1 MSATHDA
8 PSDATSP
15 APLETSASRRA
26 QRARVGLNLFWRTF
40 FLLAVLLIGSI
51 MAWLQTLRALEFE
64 PRALQTAQQIASLVN
79 LSRAALIHSD
89 AIARVSLLK
98 TMADQEGVRI
108 LPREPGDKFE
118 LLSPSPL
125 GSRLTEELT
134 QRLGPGTIVAAS
146 VNGEKGLW
154 VGFTING
161 DPNWML
167 MDRSRLSA
175 AGGKTWMIWLIT
187 AGALSLAGAAVIARL
202 INRPLKQLSD
212 AANRVRDGDFANSR
226 LDEEAVTSEIRE
238 VNIGFN
244 RMAQKLAKLEQDR
257 AVMLAGIS
265 HDLRTPL
272 ARLRLETEMSVTD
285 DVAREHMVADIVQ
298 LDATIDKFLDYARP
312 DTTVALSPVN
322 LHGVVSSCVYAVQDH
337 RELQISMNVPED
349 LIVMADEVELARVI
363 SNLLENA
370 RRYGK
375 NRETGITTVDIA
387 AKAREKWV
395 LVKLRDHGPGA
406 PPEQL
411 ANLTKPFFR
420 GDSARTAAA
429 GAGLGLSIVDKTVQ
443 RMGGIFAL
451 ANSGSGGL
459 VAHIQ
464 LQRAMN
470 LRQGQD
476 PQQRLQRPQIKRH
489 LPPRSGVPSSQQNR

>member
-146 VNGEKGLW
+146 VNGETGLW

-202 INRPLKQLSD
+202 INARSSSSATRPT
-212 AANRVRDGDFANSR
+212 AC
-226 LDEEAVTSEIRE
+226 
-238 VNIGFN
+238 
-244 RMAQKLAKLEQDR
+244 
-257 AVMLAGIS
+257 
-265 HDLRTPL
+265 
-272 ARLRLETEMSVTD
+272 
-285 DVAREHMVADIVQ
+285 
-298 LDATIDKFLDYARP
+298 ATATLP
-312 DTTVALSPVN
+312 
-322 LHGVVSSCVYAVQDH
+322 
-337 RELQISMNVPED
+337 
-349 LIVMADEVELARVI
+349 
-363 SNLLENA
+363 
-370 RRYGK
+370 
-375 NRETGITTVDIA
+375 
-387 AKAREKWV
+387 
-395 LVKLRDHGPGA
+395 
-406 PPEQL
+406 
-411 ANLTKPFFR
+411 
-420 GDSARTAAA
+420 TAAWT
-429 GAGLGLSIVDKTVQ
+429 K
-443 RMGGIFAL
+443 
-451 ANSGSGGL
+451 
-459 VAHIQ
+459 
-464 LQRAMN
+464 
-470 LRQGQD
+470 
-476 PQQRLQRPQIKRH
+476 RP
-489 LPPRSGVPSSQQNR
+489 

>member
-1 MSATHDA
+1 MSYS
-8 PSDATSP
+8 PPPVSDATSP
-15 APLETSASRRA
+15 APLESAPRHRESPKRM
-26 QRARVGLNLFWRTF
+26 GLNLFWRTF
-40 FLLAVLLIGSI
+40 FLLSLLLVGSI
-51 MAWLQTLRALEFE
+51 LAWLQTLRALEFE
-64 PRALQTAQQIASLVN
+64 PRTLHTAQQIASLVN
-79 LSRAALIHSD
+79 LSRAALVHSD

-108 LPREPGDKFE
+108 LPREPGDNFE
-118 LLSPSPL
+118 LLDQSPL
-125 GSRLTEELT
+125 GQRLTEELS
-134 QRLGPGTIVAAS
+134 QRLGQGTIVASS

-154 VGFTING
+154 VGFSING
-161 DPNWML
+161 DANWLL
-167 MDRSRLSA
+167 MDRSRFSP
-175 AGGKTWMIWLIT
+175 AGGKTWLIWLIT
-187 AGALSLAGAAVIARL
+187 AGALSLAGAAAIARL
-202 INRPLKQLSD
+202 INQPLKQLSYP
-212 AANRVRDGDFANSR
+212 ANRVRDGDFAASR

-272 ARLRLETEMSVTD
+272 ARLRLETEMSVAD
-285 DVAREHMVADIVQ
+285 EVAREHMVADIVQ

-312 DTTVALSPVN
+312 DHVTLTPVN
-322 LHGVVSSCVYAVQDH
+322 LHGVISSCVYAVQDH
-337 RELQISMNVPED
+337 RELQITMSVPED
-349 LIVMADEVELARVI
+349 LNVLADEVELARII

-375 NRETGITTVDIA
+375 TPDAGVTQVDIA
-387 AKAREKWV
+387 AKGREEWV
-395 LVKLRDHGPGA
+395 LIKVRDHGTGV

-451 ANSGSGGL
+451 ANSASGGL
-459 VAHIQ
+459 VAHVQ
-464 LQRAMN
+464 LQRAHDQP
-470 LRQGQD
+470 QGTD
-476 PQQRLQRPQIKRH
+476 SQQRLQRPQVKRK
-489 LPPRSGVPSSQQNR
+489 LPPRPPMQG

>member
-1 MSATHDA
+1 MSATRDA
-8 PSDATSP
+8 HSDATSP
-15 APLETSASRRA
+15 APLEASTKRKA
-26 QRARVGLNLFWRTF
+26 QRSRVGLNLFWRTF
-40 FLLAVLLIGSI
+40 FLLAILLVGSI
-51 MAWLQTLRALEFE
+51 LAWLQTLRALEFE

-118 LLSPSPL
+118 LLPPSAL

-134 QRLGPGTIVAAS
+134 QRLGPGTIVASS
-146 VNGEKGLW
+146 VNGESGLW

-161 DPNWML
+161 DPNWLL

-175 AGGKTWMIWLIT
+175 AGGKTWLIWLIT
-187 AGALSLAGAAVIARL
+187 VGALSLAGAAAIARL

-212 AANRVRDGDFANSR
+212 AANRVRDGDFAASQ

-244 RMAQKLAKLEQDR
+244 RMAQQLAKIEQDR

-272 ARLRLETEMSVTD
+272 ARLRLETEMSVAD
-285 DVAREHMVADIVQ
+285 ADAREHMAADIDQ
-298 LDATIDKFLDYARP
+298 LDAIIDKFLDYARP
-312 DTTVALSPVN
+312 DHAELKAVLLNDVIEACL
-322 LHGVVSSCVYAVQDH
+322 YAVQDQGDM
-337 RELQISMNVPED
+337 RINLDVSKGLYV
-349 LIVMADEVELARVI
+349 LADEVELARVL

-375 NRETGITTVDIA
+375 TPETGIAVVDIT
-387 AKAREKWV
+387 AKSRNEWV
-395 LVKLRDHGPGA
+395 LLKVRDHGMGVA
-406 PPEQL
+406 PEALP
-411 ANLTKPFFR
+411 NLIKPFFR
-420 GDSARTAAA
+420 GDAARTAAT
-429 GAGLGLSIVDKTVQ
+429 GAGLGLAIVDKTVQ

-451 ANSGSGGL
+451 ANTTSGGL
-459 VAHIQ
+459 AAHIK
-464 LQRAMN
+464 LQKPKAPVET
-470 LRQGQD
+470 GA
-476 PQQRLQRPQIKRH
+476 PQPATEAAY
-489 LPPRSGVPSSQQNR
+489 